1 MQGVRPAACAVVLH
15 PGRCGGRLV
24 PGDRAFHGCAPA
36 VAARQQCN
44 DLGQGAEPHRV
55 AQDLAR
61 PGPGCSRAGAP
72 AQSRRALAAQEAG
85 QIVTVALDG
94 KTLRDSLDR
103 AKGVSAPQWL
113 AGFTTSGQR
122 LVLGQVAWGS
132 GEKGYEI
139 NAVQRLIEEL
149 GMEGVLFTLDALHC
163 QKKTLEF
170 VVDSDCDLLVQVK
183 ANQPTLLKTIEDLAK
198 QEPPVDTH
206 KNHQRG
212 LRIRIEARQTSVWH
226 LPEQCLGDEWWP
238 MRCLIQVCRHTDVF
252 NTTQGNWEPRSE
264 TASPAPGYL
273 FTGSTP

>member
-1 MQGVRPAACAVVLH
+1 MYDLPHVLLCSILAA
-15 PGRCGGRLV
+15 
-24 PGDRAFHGCAPA
+24 
-36 VAARQQCN
+36 
-44 DLGQGAEPHRV
+44 
-55 AQDLAR
+55 
-61 PGPGCSRAGAP
+61 AGADSYRAIVRFMDARRP
-72 AQSRRALAAQEAG
+72 WLRANSAMTWAKAPSHTGLRKILLGLDQAAVEQALRRQSQCALAAQEAG

-103 AKGVSAPQWL
+103 AKGVSALQWL
-113 AGFTTSGQR
+113 AAFTTSGQR

-273 FTGSTP
+273 FTESTP